1 MGFGHWI
8 MANFWPVTIASL
20 IMLAGAHF
28 AITWL
33 LRNSAVKAGAS
44 PEKKAEQRD

>member
-20 IMLAGAHF
+20 VMLAGAHF

-33 LRNSAVKAGAS
+33 LRNSAVKADTS
-44 PEKKAEQRD
+44 PESRTGQKD